1 MDHSAPDPAISEPR
15 PLRKIRPKSG
25 RYVLFVLFWIGWAG
39 VVVAGLS
46 RMPHHLL
53 RTFVSGPPV
62 VSDDTVR
69 GWVTPLAFKT
79 LPSSNRSLLSSL
91 VREHPWILLASIKF
105 LPGEG
110 RIVRVRLKAPVAVL
124 LPSYGLLA
132 FQSQR
137 PQAAPTHSSFLVDG
151 GLVLSGESL
160 PGAGTLPQV
169 IVRSPLTYD
178 VGRRL
183 VRTIHT
189 VQRCRKE
196 GSPEGSWYSL
206 NSPHEIRYYPGHGA
220 PVLILGTDLGCAPFR
235 LFDSFMKQK
244 GGLVSGKI
252 PEAVD
257 LRFSGM
263 LILRPELDPPK
274 KGPTKTHASARS

>member
-1 MDHSAPDPAISEPR
+1 M
-15 PLRKIRPKSG
+15 RKVRPKSG
-25 RYVLFVLFWIGWAG
+25 RYVLFGLFWIFWAG
-39 VVVAGLS
+39 VVVTGLS

-53 RTFVSGPPV
+53 RTVVLGPPV

-79 LPSSNRSLLSSL
+79 LPSSNRSLLESL
-91 VREHPWILLASIKF
+91 VREHPWILRASIKL

-110 RIVRVRLKAPVAVL
+110 RIVRVRLKTPVAVL

-169 IVRSPLTYD
+169 IVRSPLPYN

-183 VRTIHT
+183 IRTIRT
-189 VQRCRKE
+189 VQRCWKG
-196 GSPEGSWYSL
+196 GSNEGSWYSL

-220 PVLILGTDLGCAPFR
+220 PVLLLGTDLGCAPFR
-235 LFDSFMKQK
+235 LFDSFMTKK
-244 GGLVSGKI
+244 EELVSGKS

-263 LILRPELDPPK
+263 LILRPVLDPPSK
-274 KGPTKTHASARS
+274 KPEKSDSSARS